1 MTLQFHPYDAAV
13 GAAIRAG
20 GPDAYG
26 NPAEPA
32 LSDGDGVPC
41 RSCLQDV
48 PAGQT
53 YLTLAARP
61 FASLQ
66 PFANLRPFAE
76 TGPIFL
82 GAKAC
87 TPWSGA
93 GVPPILVTSPEYLLK
108 GYSADKGLIY
118 DTGRV
123 VAADQIGTYAEWLFL
138 SPQLAYVDV
147 RSVRNTCFQARIT
160 RGA

>member
-1 MTLQFHPYDAAV
+1 MTVQFHPYDAGV
-13 GAAIRAG
+13 VAAIRAG

-32 LSDGDGVPC
+32 QSDGDGAPC
-41 RSCLQDV
+41 RSCLHDV

-53 YLTLAARP
+53 DLTLAARP
-61 FASLQ
+61 FGSLQ
-66 PFANLRPFAE
+66 PFAE

-82 GAKAC
+82 CAGAC
-87 TPWSGA
+87 TPWSGD
-93 GVPPILVTSPEYLLK
+93 GVPPILVTSPEYLLN
-108 GYSADKGLIY
+108 GYSADERLIY
-118 DTGRV
+118 GTGRV

-147 RSVRNTCFQARIT
+147 RSVRNACFQARIT